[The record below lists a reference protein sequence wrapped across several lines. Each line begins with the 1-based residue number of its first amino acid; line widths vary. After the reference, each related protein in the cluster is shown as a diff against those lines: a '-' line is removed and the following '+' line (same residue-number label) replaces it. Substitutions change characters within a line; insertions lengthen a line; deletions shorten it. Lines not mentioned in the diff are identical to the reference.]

1 MKRYQDMMDQLRFTP
16 EQKAHMVD
24 QLMAAA
30 ERPAPRR
37 ALPLRRLAAVGVAA
51 SLALSVSV
59 AGATGAL
66 DSVSNTFAGLF
77 GRNHTEII
85 DQIGYPIGA
94 SDTADG
100 ITITADAILG
110 DTYNYAIVYSIQR
123 EDGAP
128 LVGSDILAQAAD
140 TVNGALPLSFERYDL
155 RQSSPLAGL
164 FTGGGGGF
172 SYFYDADPS
181 DNAIQFVEYWSSSSP
196 IRPTNVTVTFQD
208 LYDLT
213 DDYANNTLLAEGP
226 WTLEF
231 HMAFE
236 DSSVSLPAGQDIQV
250 GGMDA
255 TLDALT
261 LSPLSIMIEYTVH
274 QEVPEAGLQ
283 TGREDADSDPFAPF
297 RDLPVTIT
305 CTDGSILEIESAN
318 TSTHSG
324 GGHSKC
330 TLGVMF
336 DTIRPLDEIASVTV
350 GDVTIP
356 VSQ

>member
-1 MKRYQDMMDQLRFTP
+1 M
-16 EQKAHMVD
+16 
-24 QLMAAA
+24 
-30 ERPAPRR
+30 
-37 ALPLRRLAAVGVAA
+37 
-51 SLALSVSV
+51 
-59 AGATGAL
+59 
-66 DSVSNTFAGLF
+66 
-77 GRNHTEII
+77 
-85 DQIGYPIGA
+85 
-94 SDTADG
+94 
-100 ITITADAILG
+100 
-110 DTYNYAIVYSIQR
+110 
-123 EDGAP
+123 
-128 LVGSDILAQAAD
+128 
-140 TVNGALPLSFERYDL
+140 
-155 RQSSPLAGL
+155 
-164 FTGGGGGF
+164 
-172 SYFYDADPS
+172 
-181 DNAIQFVEYWSSSSP
+181 
-196 IRPTNVTVTFQD
+196 
-208 LYDLT
+208 
-213 DDYANNTLLAEGP
+213 
-226 WTLEF
+226 LEF

-236 DSSVSLPAGQDIQV
+236 DSSVSLPTGQDIQV

-283 TGREDADSDPFAPF
+283 TGREDADNDPFAPF

-305 CTDGSILEIESAN
+305 CTNGSILEIESAN